1 MTRIEISRRKA
12 LGAIAGVLALPALAR
27 AQSVT
32 EVRAIIQYGVSYLP
46 LMLIEEEK
54 LLGAALAEL
63 GEPGAELKL
72 QRVSGSTAVN
82 EGLLAGTADVGVMGV
97 PSLLIIA
104 EKTRGGVKGLASCS
118 SFPMVLNTVVDRI
131 KTIADFSPQDRIA
144 TPANTSPQNLCLR
157 MAAEKFLGD
166 PKKLDTNVVALPHPD
181 AMSAMLAGTE
191 VSSHFTNAPFAQF
204 EADDKRVH
212 RVLSSEDILGKPST
226 FVLLAANARFVDRN
240 PKVSQAMVTA
250 VDAAMKRIKEDP
262 ARAAALY
269 LRLEP
274 SKSMNVE
281 YVERILRDPE
291 NVFSV
296 PPGGVMTYADFMQRT
311 GQIKSRPAKWQDIFF
326 PFIQERQGS

>member
-1 MTRIEISRRKA
+1 MTRIELSRRKA
-12 LGAIAGVLALPALAR
+12 LGALAGAMAFPTLAR
-27 AQSVT
+27 AQSAT

-46 LMLIEEEK
+46 LMIIEEEK
-54 LLGAALAEL
+54 LLGAALAEQ
-63 GEPGAELKL
+63 GDPRVELKL

-82 EGLLAGTADVGVMGV
+82 EGLLAGTADMGVMGV

-104 EKTRGGVKGLASCS
+104 EKTRGGVKGLANCS

-157 MAAEKFLGD
+157 MAAEKLLGD
-166 PKKLDTNVVALPHPD
+166 AKKLDTNVVALPHPD
-181 AMSAMLAGTE
+181 AMAAMLAGTE
-191 VSSHFTNAPFAQF
+191 VSAHFTNAPFAQF

-212 RVLSSEDILGKPST
+212 RVLSSEDVLGKSST
-226 FVLLAANARFVDRN
+226 FVLLAATSRFVDKN
-240 PKVSQAMVTA
+240 PKVAQAMVTA
-250 VDAAMKRIKEDP
+250 MDNAMKRIKEDP
-262 ARAAALY
+262 AKAAALY
-269 LRLEP
+269 LSGEP

-296 PPGGVMTYADFMQRT
+296 SPGGVMTFADFMQRT
-311 GQIKSRPAKWQDIFF
+311 GQIKSKPAKWQDVFF